1 MVLPDGYTLLE
12 YIESDGTQYIDTGVK
27 PATGLTMALDAAM
40 LGDFGSK
47 NFIGI
52 RNASGEATNRFGIVV
67 YTSDQKWGGWYGIST
82 VTGGTCSTDRHLF
95 EIGPDG
101 YYEDGTLVG
110 AITENTFSCSYILP
124 LMAWSNG
131 SGGVVPT
138 PTRLWGCKLYDGD
151 TLIRNFLPVRSSDGT
166 VGAFDSVTGTFYGNA
181 GTGAFTA
188 GPEVEI
194 NVEPPGKI
202 EILGTTQTA
211 VALGWAVANTEQG
224 YRLYRDG
231 SIVYEGAGTSFVDT
245 GLAPATTHTYT
256 IVGAIGAVESDG
268 VTVSSTTKSAVELIV
283 DRTAADVA
291 AGRRKGRYNALDLIR
306 VGEAIQYA
314 VRRLNSDAGYN
325 ISASPKLDWQLSDIP
340 TRVQMEAYL
349 RDIATIRRTVAASR
363 ETPLVPGSMSGLTWA
378 LANDIEKILQD
389 AETMIKYILLTAQR
403 YSGRTISGGVPLP

>member
-1 MVLPDGYTLLE
+1 
-12 YIESDGTQYIDTGVK
+12 
-27 PATGLTMALDAAM
+27 MALP
-40 LGDFGSK
+40 K
-47 NFIGI
+47 
-52 RNASGEATNRFGIVV
+52 E
-67 YTSDQKWGGWYGIST
+67 
-82 VTGGTCSTDRHLF
+82 
-95 EIGPDG
+95 
-101 YYEDGTLVG
+101 
-110 AITENTFSCSYILP
+110 
-124 LMAWSNG
+124 
-131 SGGVVPT
+131 
-138 PTRLWGCKLYDGD
+138 
-151 TLIRNFLPVRSSDGT
+151 
-166 VGAFDSVTGTFYGNA
+166 
-181 GTGAFTA
+181 
-188 GPEVEI
+188 
-194 NVEPPGKI
+194 I

-231 SIVYEGAGTSFVDT
+231 SIVYEGAGTSFVDA
-245 GLAPATTHTYT
+245 GLAPAATHTYT
-256 IVGAIGAVESDG
+256 LVGAIGAVESDG

-349 RDIATIRRTVAASR
+349 RDIATLRRTVAASR

-378 LANDIEKILQD
+378 LANDIEQILQD